1 MKITKILGIVAIV
14 AIIAFVIQKTMTGGG
29 EYEMSGE
36 EYEDI
41 DIE

>member
-14 AIIAFVIQKTMTGGG
+14 AIIAVVLQKTRTGKN
-29 EYEMSGE
+29 

-41 DIE
+41 EIE